1 MTLMKRTTI
10 IIALTLA
17 LVLGVWS
24 CGKDKKK
31 RRGAASSPASA
42 GATAPA
48 EVPSVEGVPDY
59 ENKAV
64 ASKIVTKSQKHNSKA
79 VKHHLK
85 KRYKKAERGYLKALK
100 LNPRYEMARYNL
112 ACAYALMGEHD
123 KSLGL
128 LSQLKAAGCYRCLE
142 RVIRAQTDTDFASL
156 HQDRRFQRI
165 TGGIMLPSLNFKQA
179 AKRLSSKFKIANFQ
193 PTFDDGRVI
202 RIVSVSTHRDNYSKY
217 YDVKNQK
224 ELNYRLKKM
233 FDVHWYEQEMEVKY
247 PLPWLIDTKVP
258 QWSCTKNCCTAEG
271 EFYCSEGG
279 PALLNKVC
287 FEPLSAV
294 RLLPIKLVFDNCS
307 G

>member
-24 CGKDKKK
+24 CGKDKKT

-156 HQDRRFQRI
+156 
-165 TGGIMLPSLNFKQA
+165 
-179 AKRLSSKFKIANFQ
+179 
-193 PTFDDGRVI
+193 
-202 RIVSVSTHRDNYSKY
+202 
-217 YDVKNQK
+217 KNQK